1 MATSAVPGAIDA
13 LLTRWRALPGLEG
26 VQVLDGPPTGDQSDA
41 EYISVGWQGAESG
54 DLAAE
59 SQQDFAYAGART
71 RDENFTIG
79 CWIDTWTGDKDVGA
93 RRRRAYE
100 LYGVLEDSLRAT
112 QDARDAPTLGG
123 AVLWSELTTSA
134 LRQASTDQGVR
145 AVLTFAVAC
154 RARI

>member
-26 VQVLDGPPTGDQSDA
+26 VQILDGPPTGDQSDA
-41 EYISVGWQGAESG
+41 EYISVGWQGTESG
-54 DLAAE
+54 DLAVE
-59 SQQDFAYAGART
+59 GQQEFNSAGART
-71 RDENFTIG
+71 RDETFRIG
-79 CWIDTWTGDKDVGA
+79 CWIDTWNGDKDVGA

-100 LYGVLEDSLRAT
+100 LYAVLENSLRAT
-112 QDARDAPTLGG
+112 SAAPDAPTLDG

-145 AVLTFAVAC
+145 AALAFTVAC
-154 RARI
+154 HARI